1 MLNLTLSQNRQHVK
15 CNQKTTL
22 FALLEIS
29 PDESTQ
35 LVKKKNHVVLVIDC
49 SGSMHGQKIE
59 DAKNSAISIVNS
71 LSSDDLISIVT
82 FETNVDVKLNPTP
95 ASDPNIE
102 NIIRSINIGG
112 GTALYGGIASGWQLV
127 KQASNPNIISRL
139 EVFSDG
145 EPNVEPYDD
154 DDFTELISKI
164 RADGF
169 TLDVFGIGDDYN
181 GPLLMQIAEIGGGK
195 WEHVS
200 DSEALTK
207 MVNDQITVMKKTVIA
222 NPQLQLTL
230 MPGSELLT
238 IAITKPTLQ
247 AIEPES
253 RKISGNTTYVGLKDI
268 IKDEAQTVAMR
279 IAIPPINGE
288 NVSFLT
294 ASVTENSTEIGE
306 HTCVI
311 SCTNDKELYNLE
323 IDPSPRVILASSEAT
338 VLFRKGL
345 EGDQEATRLANTI
358 ISSLDDPETTKL
370 MDDDAHAT
378 IIQAKKISGQVQ
390 PHLSESEKKKI
401 LHETTVLSP
410 VVESEHMSLCPD
422 CGHTLRLTSKICGK
436 CGKNINKGSKV

>member
-15 CNQKTTL
+15 CDQKTTL

-35 LVKKKNHVVLVIDC
+35 LVQKKNHVVLAIDC
-49 SGSMHGQKIE
+49 SGSMYGQKIE
-59 DAKNSAISIVNS
+59 NAKNSAISIVNS

-82 FETNVDVKLNPTP
+82 FETDVDVKLNPTS

-102 NIIRSINIGG
+102 NIIRSINVGG
-112 GTALYGGIASGWQLV
+112 GTALYGGIAAGWQLM
-127 KQASNPNIISRL
+127 KQASSPDVISRL

-154 DDFTELISKI
+154 DDFTQLVSNI
-164 RADGF
+164 RGDGF

-181 GPLLMQIAEIGGGK
+181 GPLLMQIAEIGRGK

-238 IAITKPTLQ
+238 VAITKPTLQ
-247 AIEPES
+247 EIGPES
-253 RKISGNTTYVGLKDI
+253 RKISGNTTYIGLKDI
-268 IKDEAQTVAMR
+268 IKDESQTVAMR

-294 ASVTENSTEIGE
+294 AAVTENSAEIGN

-311 SCTNDKELYNLE
+311 SCTDDKELYNME

-345 EGDQEATRLANTI
+345 EGDQEATQLANTI

-370 MDDDAHAT
+370 MDDDAYAT
-378 IIQAKKISGQVQ
+378 IIQAKKISGHVQ
-390 PHLSESEKKKI
+390 PDMSESEKKKI

-410 VVESEHMSLCPD
+410 AKESEPMPSCPD

-436 CGKNINKGSKV
+436 CGKNINKGAKV